1 MRPTSITAIRPAGR
15 PTAAAR
21 GSASGGSGGL
31 CCVVLDTGRRLRV
44 TIDDVARCGLLEG
57 ASLAPEIVARL
68 VARDAYLG
76 ARERALRLL
85 AIRPRSAD
93 EIRVR
98 LGQQRV
104 PREIARAVIAD
115 LTAAGYL
122 DDLAFARFWVT
133 QRRAAHRYGPR
144 RLRWDLRRKGV
155 SAAVADQALSEAVG
169 GDEEARGADE
179 RAAAALV
186 QRALAADRRLPPDRR
201 VRRLAALLERR
212 GFTAETIAHT
222 LRTIGV
228 WAPLESSDG

>member
-1 MRPTSITAIRPAGR
+1 MRPSSIAAIRPAGKH
-15 PTAAAR
+15 AAAQG
-21 GSASGGSGGL
+21 GSAPVGSGM
-31 CCVVLDTGRRLRV
+31 CCVVLDTGRRLRA
-44 TIDDVARCGLLEG
+44 TIEDVARCGLREG
-57 ASLAPEIVARL
+57 ASIAPEIVARL

-133 QRRAAHRYGPR
+133 QRRAARRYGVR
-144 RLRWDLRRKGV
+144 RLRWDLRQMGV
-155 SAAVADQALSEAVG
+155 SSAVVDQAVSEAIG
-169 GDEEARGADE
+169 GDDGAAGAEE

-186 QRALAADRRLPPDRR
+186 QRALAAEHGPPSDRRF
-201 VRRLAALLERR
+201 RRLAALLERR
-212 GFTAETIAHT
+212 GFTAETIARA
-222 LRTIGV
+222 LRAIG
-228 WAPLESSDG
+228 ARTPPESSDG

>member
-1 MRPTSITAIRPAGR
+1 MRLPAITAIRPTGNRAAPARRSALGGGR
-15 PTAAAR
+15 
-21 GSASGGSGGL
+21 GL

-44 TIDDVARCGLLEG
+44 TVEDVARCGLLEG
-57 ASLAPEIVARL
+57 ESIAPEMVARL
-68 VARDAYLG
+68 VARDAYRR

-85 AIRPRSAD
+85 AIRPRGTE
-93 EIRVR
+93 EIRAR
-98 LGQQRV
+98 LQRQGV
-104 PREIARAVIAD
+104 ARGITRAVIAD

-133 QRRAAHRYGPR
+133 QRRAARRYGPR

-212 GFTAETIAHT
+212 GFTAETIART

-228 WAPLESSDG
+228 WPPVESSDG